1 MAGGAGVGEYFRTVV
16 EISGTAG
23 LLDALQAGA
32 NELGDVGN
40 SGRQPFHIGEI
51 RLHLGPIE
59 RHDVAVHAALQAT
72 VDALFQRANL
82 PFAPAILRKLAPYA
96 RQRHR
101 VGLSAGLKV
110 TVLAGKAT
118 AREALGR
125 VDRGRTDL
133 VCGIRKEGIAVF
145 AAFAERVVSN
155 RANLRRR

>member
-16 EISGTAG
+16 EISRTAG
-23 LLDALQAGA
+23 FLDALQTGA
-32 NELGDVGN
+32 NELGAVGN

-59 RHDVAVHAALQAT
+59 RHDVADHAALQAT

-101 VGLSAGLKV
+101 LGLTAGLKV
-110 TVLAGKAT
+110 TVFPANAPP
-118 AREALGR
+118 
-125 VDRGRTDL
+125 RT
-133 VCGIRKEGIAVF
+133 
-145 AAFAERVVSN
+145 
-155 RANLRRR
+155 

>member
-1 MAGGAGVGEYFRTVV
+1 MTWPTMLR
-16 EISGTAG
+16 SK
-23 LLDALQAGA
+23 
-32 NELGDVGN
+32 
-40 SGRQPFHIGEI
+40 QP
-51 RLHLGPIE
+51 LM
-59 RHDVAVHAALQAT
+59 
-72 VDALFQRANL
+72 LFQRTNL

-125 VDRGRTDL
+125 VDRGRADL

-145 AAFAERVVSN
+145 DEFAERVVSN
-155 RANLRRR
+155 RANARRRPFREIDLRHVRG